1 MESMHTIVIIL
12 LFFNRTIISMSE
24 QQEGSESQ
32 SAVREVF
39 IVKRSTK
46 MDSDEYVS
54 VQLKSSDDSIEQL
67 LEKAKAASILNP
79 PQKSVTTKGVQ

>member
-1 MESMHTIVIIL
+1 
-12 LFFNRTIISMSE
+12 MSE

-79 PQKSVTTKGVQ
+79 PKKV

>member
-1 MESMHTIVIIL
+1 
-12 LFFNRTIISMSE
+12 MSE

-39 IVKRSTK
+39 IVKRSTR

-79 PQKSVTTKGVQ
+79 PQKSITTKGVQ

>member
-1 MESMHTIVIIL
+1 MTEQPES
-12 LFFNRTIISMSE
+12 N
-24 QQEGSESQ
+24 ESQ
-32 SAVREVF
+32 SKVREVF

-54 VQLKSSDDSIEQL
+54 VQLKSSDDSIEKL
-67 LEKAKAASILNP
+67 LKKAVLASVLNT

>member
-1 MESMHTIVIIL
+1 
-12 LFFNRTIISMSE
+12 MSE
-24 QQEGSESQ
+24 QQESSESQ

-67 LEKAKAASILNP
+67 LKKAVMASVLNT

>member
-1 MESMHTIVIIL
+1 
-12 LFFNRTIISMSE
+12 MSE
-24 QQEGSESQ
+24 ESGSSESQ
-32 SAVREVF
+32 SNVREVF

-46 MDSDEYVS
+46 IDSDEYVS

-67 LEKAKAASILNP
+67 LEKAKDASVLNA

>member
-1 MESMHTIVIIL
+1 
-12 LFFNRTIISMSE
+12 MSE
-24 QQEGSESQ
+24 QPENNQPESSESQ
-32 SAVREVF
+32 SKVREVF

-54 VQLKSSDDSIEQL
+54 VQLKSSEDSIEKL
-67 LEKAKAASILNP
+67 LKKAVLASVLNT

>member
-1 MESMHTIVIIL
+1 
-12 LFFNRTIISMSE
+12 MSE
-24 QQEGSESQ
+24 KTEDKESQ
-32 SAVREVF
+32 STVREVF

-54 VQLKSSDDSIEQL
+54 VQLKSSEDSIEKL
-67 LEKAKAASILNP
+67 LKKAVLASVLNT

>member
-1 MESMHTIVIIL
+1 
-12 LFFNRTIISMSE
+12 MSE
-24 QQEGSESQ
+24 QQEDSESQ

-67 LEKAKAASILNP
+67 LEKAKAASILNT
-79 PQKSVTTKGVQ
+79 PQNSVTTKGVQ

>member
-1 MESMHTIVIIL
+1 MCIL
-12 LFFNRTIISMSE
+12 CMSE
-24 QQEGSESQ
+24 QQESNESQ

-46 MDSDEYVS
+46 IDSDEYVS

-67 LEKAKAASILNP
+67 LEKAKDASVLNA

>member
-1 MESMHTIVIIL
+1 
-12 LFFNRTIISMSE
+12 MSE
-24 QQEGSESQ
+24 QQEGSDSQ

-54 VQLKSSDDSIEQL
+54 VQLKSSDDSIEKL
-67 LEKAKAASILNP
+67 LKKAVMASVLNV

>member
-1 MESMHTIVIIL
+1 
-12 LFFNRTIISMSE
+12 MSE
-24 QQEGSESQ
+24 QSESNDSQ

-67 LEKAKAASILNP
+67 LEKAKNASILNP

>member
-1 MESMHTIVIIL
+1 
-12 LFFNRTIISMSE
+12 MSE

-67 LEKAKAASILNP
+67 LEKAKDASILNT

>member
-1 MESMHTIVIIL
+1 
-12 LFFNRTIISMSE
+12 MSE
-24 QQEGSESQ
+24 QPESNESQ
-32 SAVREVF
+32 SKVREVF

-54 VQLKSSDDSIEQL
+54 VQLKSSEDSIEKL
-67 LEKAKAASILNP
+67 LKKAVMASVLNT